1 MVNAY
6 SPAWFDIFLKTIPP
20 DQTAAEVAFLRRH
33 LPLPDYAR
41 LLDVCCGPGRHALP
55 LAAHGY
61 AVTGL
66 DRDLRM
72 LAQAAS
78 AAPAAWVAGDMRA
91 LPLAD
96 GCFDAVMCLW
106 QSFGYFDAA
115 TNEGTLRQM
124 AAKLRPGG
132 RLLLDVYHRGFF
144 AQPAQQGPRTW
155 QRNGQ
160 AVTVT
165 QGLTGDRWQVQ
176 LAYGNGGGDQFAW
189 QLYEPDELCQLAA
202 RLGLT
207 PLLVCANFEEEVP
220 ASATL
225 PRMQLLF
232 IRG

>member
-20 DQTAAEVAFLRRH
+20 AQTAAEVAFLRRH

-55 LAAHGY
+55 LATHGY

-66 DRDLRM
+66 DRNLDM
-72 LAQAAS
+72 LAQAAAS
-78 AAPAAWVAGDMRA
+78 VAWVAGGMGA

-96 GCFDAVMCLW
+96 GYFDVVMCLW
-106 QSFGYFDAA
+106 QSFGYFDAM
-115 TNEGTLRQM
+115 TNEAALRQM

-132 RLLLDVYHRGFF
+132 LLLLDVYHRGFF
-144 AQPAQQGPRTW
+144 AQPAQQGTRIW

-160 AVTVT
+160 AVTAT
-165 QGLTGDRWQVQ
+165 QGLTGNHWQVR
-176 LAYGNGGGDQFAW
+176 LAYADGGGDQFAW

-207 PLLVCANFEEEVP
+207 SLLVCANFEEGVP
-220 ASATL
+220 ASPVF

-232 IRG
+232 TRD